1 MHGLPTTEFLS
12 EARSTSAG
20 ALRDT
25 GSDLTPRA
33 ELNVR
38 LGKSK
43 DIVFDGTTAIDG
55 KGEESSSS
63 DFEDLVNVDEGDDIE
78 AALMMTLSL
87 QPKLTAEKLPC
98 GMADG

>member
-1 MHGLPTTEFLS
+1 M
-12 EARSTSAG
+12 
-20 ALRDT
+20 
-25 GSDLTPRA
+25 
-33 ELNVR
+33 R

-43 DIVFDGTTAIDG
+43 DVVLNETTAIDG

-87 QPKLTAEKLPC
+87 QPKPTAEE
-98 GMADG
+98 